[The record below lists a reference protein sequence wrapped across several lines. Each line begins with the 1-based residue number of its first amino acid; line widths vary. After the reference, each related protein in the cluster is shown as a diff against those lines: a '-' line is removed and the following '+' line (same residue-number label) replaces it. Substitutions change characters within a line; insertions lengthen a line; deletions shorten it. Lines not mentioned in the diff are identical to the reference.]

1 MQLGK
6 HDDLSETESL
16 SGGHA
21 TRPPSLA
28 IPQLK
33 LFLLLQVVAHMEK
46 TYDVIVWG
54 ATGFTGRL
62 VAEYLLRQYG
72 LGGDLRWAIA
82 GRNQA
87 KLESLRAELGAPAL
101 PILLADAADRPSL
114 DVLAAQTRVV
124 CACAGPYALYGSEV
138 VGACVAQGAHYCD
151 LSGEVPWMRRMVD
164 RYHEAAAA
172 RGVKIVH
179 SCGFDS
185 IPSDMGVFFLQQTAL
200 AQHGTPCQR
209 IGFRVVGSQGGFSGG
224 TYASL
229 NNVLRE
235 AGQDPGVLDIL
246 ADPYALNPPGARQ
259 GPDGPDQTRAVFD
272 ELAGAWTGPFIMGSI
287 NTRIVRRSHALEGF
301 PYGHDFRYDE
311 AALTGRGLRGR
322 LTAAGLAWGMGLIQ
336 RIKPGSGLS
345 RLMDTFVPKPGEG
358 PDRQARE
365 AGYFKV
371 RLYGELPSGQ
381 RLVATVTGD
390 QDPGYGSTSKMLGE
404 AAVCL
409 ARDGDQLPARAG
421 VLTPA
426 SAMGAALLTRLQAR
440 AGLTFKI
447 T

>member
-1 MQLGK
+1 MQ
-6 HDDLSETESL
+6 
-16 SGGHA
+16 
-21 TRPPSLA
+21 
-28 IPQLK
+28 
-33 LFLLLQVVAHMEK
+33 K

-87 KLESLRAELGAPAL
+87 KLEALRAELGAPGL

-114 DVLAAQTRVV
+114 DRLAAQTQVV
-124 CACAGPYALYGSEV
+124 CACAGPYALHGSEV
-138 VGACVAQGAHYCD
+138 VGACVAQDAHYCD

-164 RYHEAAAA
+164 RYHEAAVVK
-172 RGVKIVH
+172 GVKIVH

-185 IPSDMGVFFLQQTAL
+185 IPSDMGVFFLQQAAH
-200 AQHGTPCQR
+200 AQQGAYCQR
-209 IGFRVVGSQGGFSGG
+209 IGFRLVGGKGGFSGG

-235 AGQDPGVLDIL
+235 ASADPRVLDIL
-246 ADPYALNPPGARQ
+246 ADPYALNPPGTRQ
-259 GPDGPDQTRAVFD
+259 GADGPDQTRAVFD
-272 ELAGAWTGPFIMGSI
+272 DLAGAWTGPFIMGSI
-287 NTRIVRRSHALEGF
+287 NTRIVRRSHALQGW
-301 PYGHDFRYDE
+301 PYGRDFRYDE
-311 AALTGRGLRGR
+311 AMLTGKGLSGR

-336 RIKPGSGLS
+336 RIKPGSWLN
-345 RLMDTFVPKPGEG
+345 RLMDTFLPKPGEG
-358 PDRQARE
+358 PNRKARE
-365 AGYFKV
+365 KGYFKV
-371 RLYGELPSGQ
+371 RLYGELPDGQ
-381 RLVATVTGD
+381 RLVATVKGD

-409 ARDGDQLPARAG
+409 AQDGATLPAQAG

-426 SAMGAALLTRLQAR
+426 AALGAALLTRLQER
-440 AGLTFKI
+440 AGVTFAVRS
-447 T
+447 